1 MRLQIR
7 PLQLSDIGQLGRLLR
22 SFADEMGQ
30 EVYPIMDAEE
40 IEAQLIFIV
49 ETINN
54 PLTLYLVAIDG
65 KKLVGW
71 FFGEYII
78 RRFGKPRL
86 SGCAREMYVVPSKRG
101 KGIGT
106 TFFRMAVQAA
116 LKANVGSVEQLGL
129 PGRTQARWEKLG
141 FKSYLV
147 HGYMNNDLAAKVT
160 KEKPSE
166 DLRENRH
173 RHPNRPTGSTDLPR
187 A

>member
-22 SFADEMGQ
+22 SFADEMG
-30 EVYPIMDAEE
+30 EECYPKMDTEE

-54 PLTLYLVAIDG
+54 PYTLYLVALDG
-65 KKLVGW
+65 KKLIGW
-71 FFGEYII
+71 FFGEYIV

-86 SGCAREMYVVPSKRG
+86 SGCAREMYVVPGKRG
-101 KGIGT
+101 KGVGT
-106 TFFRMAVQAA
+106 TFFRMAVEAA
-116 LKANVGSVEQLGL
+116 LKAGVGSVEQLGL
-129 PGRTQARWEKLG
+129 PGKTQDGWEKLG

-147 HGYMNNDLAAKVT
+147 HGWMDNESAMKVT

-173 RHPNRPTGSTDLPR
+173 RHKDRANGQSTV
-187 A
+187 AAV